1 MYKSILLMKKRVLR
15 ELLKNRRIN
24 YIGDYDESAQSLKTL
39 ELAWS
44 NLPDDLTDDE
54 RYLFIELVGDVIKLH
69 NRIEISN
76 SSSDMEKN

>member
-1 MYKSILLMKKRVLR
+1 MKKRVLR

-24 YIGDYDESAQSLKTL
+24 YIGDYDDSTQSLKTL

-44 NLPDDLTDDE
+44 NLPEDLTDEE

-69 NRIEISN
+69 NRIEITHSSN
-76 SSSDMEKN
+76 DMDKN